1 MHAFFSKLP
10 QMLFAP
16 SRELAQSYLDEAV
29 DLADLERREAAL
41 EAERRGNFEAL
52 H

>member
-1 MHAFFSKLP
+1 MHVFFSKLP

-16 SRELAQSYLDEAV
+16 SSALVQSYLDDAV

-41 EAERRGNFEAL
+41 EAERRDNFVA

>member
-1 MHAFFSKLP
+1 MHVFFSKLP

-16 SRELAQSYLDEAV
+16 SYALARSYLNGAV

-41 EAERRGNFEAL
+41 EAERRGNFAPA